1 MYISDSEYRIEFT
14 PQGARDLRK
23 LPRRDQRRVAAR
35 IDALAR
41 DPRPPGVEKLKGGH
55 DIWRI
60 RVGNLRVL
68 YTIAQQI
75 VTVTIVRIS
84 HRREAYRR

>member
-14 PQGARDLRK
+14 PQGAGDLRK
-23 LPRRDQRRVAAR
+23 LARRDRRRVAAR

-41 DPRPPGVEKLKGGH
+41 DPWPPGVEKLKGGH

-68 YTIAQQI
+68 YTIAQRT
-75 VTVTIVRIS
+75 VTVTVVRVS
-84 HRREAYRR
+84 HRREAYRH

>member
-1 MYISDSEYRIEFT
+1 MYISDREYRIEFT

-35 IDALAR
+35 IDALTR
-41 DPRPPGVEKLKGGH
+41 DPRPSGVQKLKGGH
-55 DIWRI
+55 DIWRL
-60 RVGNLRVL
+60 RVGDLRVL

-75 VTVTIVRIS
+75 VTVTVVRVS
-84 HRREAYRR
+84 NRREVYRR

>member
-1 MYISDSEYRIEFT
+1 MYISDREYRIEFT

-35 IDALAR
+35 IDALTR
-41 DPRPPGVEKLKGGH
+41 DPRPSGVQKLKGGH
-55 DIWRI
+55 DIWRL
-60 RVGNLRVL
+60 RVGDLRVL

-75 VTVTIVRIS
+75 VTVTAVRVS
-84 HRREAYRR
+84 HRREVYRR